1 MFFHLSV
8 FSNVPSNYNFARK
21 PSDRD
26 CMNMAFFC
34 VSPWMS
40 VSLTCRTKLLFT
52 VMARIKH
59 FVNWYRH
66 KTILRILLHYID
78 SVLHHKSN
86 LLPNVHIL
94 LRVKENLRKHISPLT
109 MIIKT
114 LFGSIAFI
122 KFNNL
127 VHIIFIYVFN
137 EIS

>member
-1 MFFHLSV
+1 MFFQMYLQTIISRESLLTETAWIWL
-8 FSNVPSNYNFARK
+8 FS
-21 PSDRD
+21 
-26 CMNMAFFC
+26 C

-52 VMARIKH
+52 VMARIEH
-59 FVNWYRH
+59 FVNRYPH

-78 SVLHHKSN
+78 SVLHHMSN

-94 LRVKENLRKHISPLT
+94 LHVKENLRKHISPLT
-109 MIIKT
+109 MIVKT

-127 VHIIFIYVFN
+127 VNIIFIYVFN

>member
-1 MFFHLSV
+1 
-8 FSNVPSNYNFARK
+8 
-21 PSDRD
+21 
-26 CMNMAFFC
+26 
-34 VSPWMS
+34 
-40 VSLTCRTKLLFT
+40 
-52 VMARIKH
+52 MARIEH
-59 FVNWYRH
+59 FVNRDPH

-78 SVLHHKSN
+78 SVLHHMSN

-109 MIIKT
+109 MIVKT

-127 VHIIFIYVFN
+127 VNIIFIYVFN